1 MRGRMNRRQHIWCGQ
16 KRTLL
21 RLALLAAAPMLATS
35 ILPEIVS
42 AQSPGD
48 TTERLL
54 PPLPLSG
61 PGDWQ
66 ASTQQINPFCQPS
79 PSVNAFMNAPA
90 ASVAKPSLGSPRP
103 AMDRRRVDAMPTIQ
117 LASGNPTLSN
127 LDSIDQQ
134 QVTTFRLI
142 PPSIEPQAQ
151 PSSIAVV
158 GQIRINPALVT
169 AAASHESDEQSFPVD
184 DIVHKVVGDANRT
197 ATIAANAVDNALQ
210 QVTRAGGR
218 QTVGKSVA
226 KVNAVAGPVTFS
238 LDDERLVDTS
248 SLPTET
254 APAKT
259 APIKSVNENK
269 SLASLLRGGD
279 ELKNDE
285 PIASVAQEKASHR
298 NVTISEPMDEDP
310 AASITRGKS
319 AGRMLLVPLP
329 SVNDSLPI
337 SEPPNAD
344 ARIIKGGRPRVDV
357 GVPRVAIARQVNAL
371 VGVPAPVADSPKIK
385 ESSPPTA
392 AAKPAA
398 TSKVAP
404 EKAEIDIALES
415 SSVIPLELKRTEVR
429 SLKADGEIRNVQIGD
444 GAVCAAVAAGPSHL
458 QLIGTRDGVTR
469 MAVWG
474 ADSAGNVEKRVYE
487 ITVGMP
493 VRSDANDPATIA
505 STLTNSAKTAFPD
518 SDLQVRYET
527 GRLIVEGSCASNE
540 SAKQAL
546 RMIRSA
552 CQLPVVDQVIVR

>member
-1 MRGRMNRRQHIWCGQ
+1 MRGRMNRRQYIWCGQ
-16 KRTLL
+16 KRALL

-42 AQSPGD
+42 AQSPAD
-48 TTERLL
+48 ATELLL

-61 PGDWQ
+61 PGDWR
-66 ASTQQINPFCQPS
+66 ASTQQINPFCQPA

-134 QVTTFRLI
+134 QATTFRLI

-151 PSSIAVV
+151 PSSNAVV

-197 ATIAANAVDNALQ
+197 ATIAANAVDKALQ

-248 SLPTET
+248 SLPTKT

-279 ELKNDE
+279 ELENDE

-444 GAVCAAVAAGPSHL
+444 GSVCAAVAAGPTHL

-469 MAVWG
+469 MAVWS